1 MAIAP
6 SNLTRKNPVSESD
19 NTSTGTAREYAGQER
34 SLSGTTH
41 QERTSQSNFVGSAQ
55 EGAVRGLLKNPYEHE
70 INVPYVLKAVV
81 SGTQF
86 FGEDEVEM
94 IQGRGNMLRSC
105 YLSKQFLQSLLKS
118 YGSTS
123 KRKNKKNR
131 SLEKHKSKNLKAS
144 TSPEDSMIDKEGIT
158 KHILITGGAGFIG
171 SHLTEYLLKQGHQVT
186 VLDNITQ
193 AVYRILRH
201 AQQCDSAL

>member
-94 IQGRGNMLRSC
+94 IQGSGQYAQVQLPEQAVSSAVIIEKLRQHIKAQ
-105 YLSKQFLQSLLKS
+105 KQ
-118 YGSTS
+118 
-123 KRKNKKNR
+123 
-131 SLEKHKSKNLKAS
+131 EKSKSREAQEQEFES
-144 TSPEDSMIDKEGIT
+144 PFTSP
-158 KHILITGGAGFIG
+158 
-171 SHLTEYLLKQGHQVT
+171 
-186 VLDNITQ
+186 
-193 AVYRILRH
+193 RR
-201 AQQCDSAL
+201 